1 MSNTESLTINV
12 KPLTCNNCG
21 WSWYPRSPKRPAVC
35 PSCKCRDWDN
45 NEKRTAPSTVN
56 IKMSAD
62 PKLRRALKEAMDNGV
77 MYNGKPVSEE
87 LAFEVGAKYLLEL
100 CKD

>member
-1 MSNTESLTINV
+1 
-12 KPLTCNNCG
+12 
-21 WSWYPRSPKRPAVC
+21 
-35 PSCKCRDWDN
+35 
-45 NEKRTAPSTVN
+45 
-56 IKMSAD
+56 MSAD